1 MVNYLGV
8 NSVRELVRQ
17 VGLARFLQQLVD
29 AMDSDYRRWEQ
40 FDKSAR
46 HAIHSPVG
54 VIELMPTSDG
64 RLYCFKYV
72 NGHPKNTAEGLLTVT
87 AFGVLAD
94 VDTGYP
100 LLVSELTL
108 TTALRTAAMSVLA
121 ARHLAR
127 PDSRRMALIGNG
139 AQSEFQAL
147 AFYHLLGI
155 RALRL
160 FDTDPGASLKLER
173 NLARLALPDLH
184 IERCASAAEAVRGCD
199 IVTTATA
206 DKRNATILRP
216 EMIESGMHLNA
227 VGGDCPGKT
236 ELHADILRRPDAR
249 VVVEFE
255 PQSRIEGEIQQMPAG
270 FAVTEFAQVLRGQA
284 PGPPHGAGGD
294 GVRLR
299 GFRAGGLLRPAH
311 AARAAA
317 TIPAPGNTHRPG
329 AADERSQGPVR
340 PAARPRA
347 PGSHRPATG
356 AASRMNTTPPR
367 PRHQPDRR
375 PHRHRRGRA
384 RRLHG
389 PRGPARGRAAGGARR
404 PWPAGGRPGQPRRP
418 GQPLAATR
426 GRLPPPAPGGGME
439 PRRVRRRAGTN
450 CARAACP
457 CCWAATTAW
466 AWAAS
471 ARWRAIALIPGESC
485 ACCGW
490 TRTPDFN
497 TSALTPSGNVHGMPV
512 ACLCGFGPEA
522 LTQLAGM
529 PGGAPALRPQQIR
542 PDRHPQRGRG
552 REALRARAGAGGVR
566 HALHRRGG
574 HAPDHAAGT
583 QRPGRQ
589 HPICT

>member
-173 NLARLALPDLH
+173 NLARLALPGLTV
-184 IERCASAAEAVRGCD
+184 ERCASAAEAVRGCD

-206 DKRNATILRP
+206 DKRNATILLP
-216 EMIESGMHLNA
+216 EMIEPGMHLNA

-255 PQSRIEGEIQQMPAG
+255 PQSRIEGEIQQMPAD
-270 FAVTEFAQVLRGQA
+270 FPVTEFHRILSGQA
-284 PGPPHGAGGD
+284 PGRRTAQEVTVFDSVGFALEDFSALRTLHALLQQYPHLGTPID
-294 GVRLR
+294 LVPQMNDPKDL
-299 GFRAGGLLRPAH
+299 FGLLH
-311 AARAAA
+311 
-317 TIPAPGNTHRPG
+317 TPAP
-329 AADERSQGPVR
+329 Q
-340 PAARPRA
+340 ARTA
-347 PGSHRPATG
+347 L
-356 AASRMNTTPPR
+356 
-367 PRHQPDRR
+367 QP
-375 PHRHRRGRA
+375 
-384 RRLHG
+384 
-389 PRGPARGRAAGGARR
+389 
-404 PWPAGGRPGQPRRP
+404 
-418 GQPLAATR
+418 
-426 GRLPPPAPGGGME
+426 E
-439 PRRVRRRAGTN
+439 PQ
-450 CARAACP
+450 
-457 CCWAATTAW
+457 TA
-466 AWAAS
+466 
-471 ARWRAIALIPGESC
+471 
-485 ACCGW
+485 
-490 TRTPDFN
+490 
-497 TSALTPSGNVHGMPV
+497 
-512 ACLCGFGPEA
+512 
-522 LTQLAGM
+522 
-529 PGGAPALRPQQIR
+529 
-542 PDRHPQRGRG
+542 
-552 REALRARAGAGGVR
+552 
-566 HALHRRGG
+566 
-574 HAPDHAAGT
+574 
-583 QRPGRQ
+583 
-589 HPICT
+589 